1 MKNLFTVLVLLV
13 CLLGQIDFCCTL
25 EKSSVRTDN
34 KRRGHTLPFIKASL
48 EAITVGASVNLDGKY
63 VIRCISPFE
72 KSIRF
77 NRIGYKSNA
86 VENIKIF
93 NSLATDQDENLGK
106 ADNWLSNTIAINYAE
121 RIPKGIFSN
130 HTVVTFF
137 DIKDH
142 PSFFNN
148 IIYPSNKDT
157 ISSIIN
163 ILHSPIDQPHF
174 VKLPKQKKVFC
185 FNQLISSKIDEG
197 KYDKTN
203 TSKLIGKSL
212 RKCDEPFKFST

>member
-1 MKNLFTVLVLLV
+1 MKNLFTVLILLV
-13 CLLGQIDFCCTL
+13 CFLGQIDLCCTL
-25 EKSSVRTDN
+25 KKSTVRTID
-34 KRRGHTLPFIKASL
+34 KRIGETLPFIKASL
-48 EAITVGASVNLDGKY
+48 EGMTVGASVNLDGKY
-63 VIRCISPFE
+63 VILCISPFE

-77 NRIGYKSNA
+77 NRIGYQSNA

-93 NSLATDQDENLGK
+93 NSIATDQDENLGK
-106 ADNWLSNTIAINYAE
+106 ADSWLSSTVALNYAE
-121 RIPKGIFSN
+121 RIPKGIFLN
-130 HTVVTFF
+130 HTTVTCYN
-137 DIKDH
+137 IKSH
-142 PSFFNN
+142 QSFINST
-148 IIYPSNKDT
+148 IYPSDNDS

-203 TSKLIGKSL
+203 TSKLIG
-212 RKCDEPFKFST
+212 